1 MIFLIAYPISV
12 YPQERKQMEY
22 APGELLVKF
31 RSGVTSQLARATHRF
46 YGSRAIK
53 RFRHINVDHIKIPKD
68 WSVEEAI
75 SLYRLD
81 PDVEYAEPNYIR
93 RISLTPNDTDFDELW
108 GLHNTGQAVN
118 GTSGTNDADI
128 DAPEAWDTETDCSS
142 IVIAVIDTGTDWNH
156 EDLSNNIWTNPVES
170 IGDANGD
177 GFPGVINVDDDVDG
191 LIDEDSQGRQPGD
204 VGYTN
209 NLKDDDDENG
219 YVDDI
224 RGWDF
229 VPINGDNDP
238 SDDNAQGEVY
248 HGTHV
253 SGTIAARGNN
263 NKGITGVCWSA
274 SIMPL
279 KVLDASGSGLVS
291 DIIEAISYA
300 VDNGAR
306 VINVSLSGTFFST
319 PEYDAI
325 KRARD
330 NGVLVVAAAGNSGNG
345 FQLFGW
351 NNDISGNANYPAS
364 YDLANII
371 SVAATDQ
378 LDRLATFSNYGPI
391 SVDVAAPGENIYSTK
406 AGNAYQYHS
415 GTSMATPHVSGLA
428 ALIWSTWN
436 NLTYT
441 QVKDRIINGVDIKSD
456 LVGKILA
463 WGRINVRNSILDT
476 PSPSP
481 PTNLAV
487 TPISASQINL
497 SWTDNS
503 SGETGFRIERK
514 MGSGGTYSQI
524 AIVKADVT
532 SYSNTTGLGEATTYY
547 YRVWAYNPGGN
558 SGYSNEA
565 NTATYPAAPS
575 DLSATAVAYNQIN
588 LSWTDNSSVEEGFR
602 IERKTES
609 AGTYGQIA
617 TVEAD
622 VTSYSNTG
630 LSAGTLYYFRVMAYN
645 STGNSSY
652 SNEVSTFT
660 VTVSSNGGSDRR
672 CFIAT
677 AVYGAEDH
685 PHVSILRGFRDT
697 YLLGNPAGTAFVD
710 LYYRYS
716 PPLADLIEHSQSLR
730 SLVRFG
736 LMPIIFLSTFIL
748 YGGPVEKTVLCLFV
762 LVLASSLC
770 YRRSLKK
777 LRWQLIFQGLLPKNY
792 NQ

>member
-12 YPQERKQMEY
+12 FSQERKQMEY

-31 RSGVTSQLARATHRF
+31 RSGVTSRLARATHRF

-93 RISLTPNDTDFDELW
+93 RISLTPNDTDFAELW
-108 GLHNTGQAVN
+108 GLHNTGQVVN

-128 DAPEAWDTETDCSS
+128 DAPEAWDTETGISS

-156 EDLSNNIWTNPVES
+156 EDLSNNIWSNSDETL
-170 IGDANGD
+170 NGS
-177 GFPGVINVDDDVDG
+177 DDD
-191 LIDEDSQGRQPGD
+191 
-204 VGYTN
+204 N
-209 NLKDDDDENG
+209 NG

-229 VPINGDNDP
+229 VPTNGDNDP
-238 SDDNAQGEVY
+238 SDDNDPYY

-253 SGTIAARGNN
+253 SGTIAAEGNN
-263 NKGITGVCWSA
+263 NTGITGVCWSA

-279 KVLDASGSGLVS
+279 KVLDESGLGYVS
-291 DIIEAISYA
+291 DIVKAISYA
-300 VDNGAR
+300 IDNGAK
-306 VINVSLSGTFFST
+306 VINVSLSGTFYST
-319 PEYDAI
+319 SEYDAI
-325 KRARD
+325 KSARD
-330 NGVLVVAAAGNSGNG
+330 NGLLVVAAAGNSGDG
-345 FQLFGW
+345 FELFGW
-351 NNDISGNANYPAS
+351 NNDIPGNANYPAS
-364 YDLANII
+364 YDLNNII

-378 LDRLATFSNYGPI
+378 LDRLASFSNYGPI
-391 SVDVAAPGENIYSTK
+391 SVDVAAPGVNVYSTI
-406 AGNAYQYHS
+406 AGNAYQYLG

-428 ALIWSTWN
+428 ALIWSTDN
-436 NLTYT
+436 DLTYT
-441 QVKDRIINGVDIKSD
+441 QVKDRILNGVETKSD
-456 LVGKILA
+456 LEGKILTE
-463 WGRINVRNSILDT
+463 GRINAGNSILDT
-476 PSPSP
+476 LP
-481 PTNLAV
+481 PPANLAV
-487 TPISASQINL
+487 TPISGSRINL

-503 SGETGFRIERK
+503 FGETGFTIERK
-514 MGSGGTYSQI
+514 TGSGGTYSQI
-524 AIVKADVT
+524 ATVSANVT
-532 SYSNTTGLGEATTYY
+532 SYSNTGLGEATTYY
-547 YRVWAYNPGGN
+547 FRITAYNSSGN
-558 SGYSNEA
+558 SSYSNEA
-565 NTATYPAAPS
+565 NATTYPAAPS
-575 DLSATAVAYNQIN
+575 DLSATAVSGSQID
-588 LSWTDNSSVEEGFR
+588 LSWTDNSSGETGFQ
-602 IERKTES
+602 IERKTVVPS
-609 AGTYGQIA
+609 TTYSQIA

-622 VTSYSNTG
+622 VTSYGNTG
-630 LSAGTLYYFRVMAYN
+630 LIAGTLYYFRVMAYN

-652 SNEVSTFT
+652 SNEVTAAAST
-660 VTVSSNGGSDRR
+660 SSSGDSDSR

-685 PHVSILRGFRDT
+685 PHVRILRGFRDT

-716 PPLADLIEHSQSLR
+716 PSLADVIEHNQSLR

-736 LMPIIFLSTFIL
+736 LMPIIFLSTFFL

-770 YRRSLKK
+770 YRRSLKS
-777 LRWQLIFQGLLPKNY
+777 
-792 NQ
+792 

>member
-12 YPQERKQMEY
+12 FSQERKQMEY

-31 RSGVTSQLARATHRF
+31 RSGVTSRLARATHRF

-93 RISLTPNDTDFDELW
+93 RISLTPNDTDFAELW
-108 GLHNTGQAVN
+108 GLHNTGQVVN

-128 DAPEAWDTETDCSS
+128 DAPEAWDTETGISS

-156 EDLSNNIWTNPVES
+156 EDLSNNIWSNSDETL
-170 IGDANGD
+170 NGS
-177 GFPGVINVDDDVDG
+177 DDD
-191 LIDEDSQGRQPGD
+191 
-204 VGYTN
+204 N
-209 NLKDDDDENG
+209 NG

-229 VPINGDNDP
+229 VPTNGDNDP
-238 SDDNAQGEVY
+238 SDDNDPYY

-253 SGTIAARGNN
+253 SGTIAAEGNN
-263 NKGITGVCWSA
+263 NTGITGVCWSA

-279 KVLDASGSGLVS
+279 KVLDESGLGYVS
-291 DIIEAISYA
+291 DIVKAISYA
-300 VDNGAR
+300 IDNGAK
-306 VINVSLSGTFFST
+306 VINVSLSGTFYST
-319 PEYDAI
+319 SEYDAI
-325 KRARD
+325 KSARD
-330 NGVLVVAAAGNSGNG
+330 NGLLVVAAAGNSGDG
-345 FQLFGW
+345 FELFGW
-351 NNDISGNANYPAS
+351 NNDIPGNANYPAS
-364 YDLANII
+364 YDLNNII

-378 LDRLATFSNYGPI
+378 LDRLASFSNYGPI
-391 SVDVAAPGENIYSTK
+391 SVDVAAPGVNVYSTI
-406 AGNAYQYHS
+406 AGNAYQYLG

-428 ALIWSTWN
+428 ALIWSTDN
-436 NLTYT
+436 DLTYT
-441 QVKDRIINGVDIKSD
+441 QVKDRILNGVETKSD
-456 LVGKILA
+456 LEGKILTE
-463 WGRINVRNSILDT
+463 GRINAGNSILDT
-476 PSPSP
+476 LP
-481 PTNLAV
+481 PPANLAV
-487 TPISASQINL
+487 TPISGSRINL

-503 SGETGFRIERK
+503 FGETGFTIERK
-514 MGSGGTYSQI
+514 TGSGGTYSQI
-524 AIVKADVT
+524 ATVSANVT
-532 SYSNTTGLGEATTYY
+532 SYSNTGLGEATTYY
-547 YRVWAYNPGGN
+547 FRITAYNSSGN
-558 SGYSNEA
+558 SSYSNEA
-565 NTATYPAAPS
+565 NATTYPAAPS
-575 DLSATAVAYNQIN
+575 DLSATAVSGSQID
-588 LSWTDNSSVEEGFR
+588 LSWTDNSSGETGFQ
-602 IERKTES
+602 IERKTVVPS
-609 AGTYGQIA
+609 TTYSQIA

-622 VTSYSNTG
+622 VTSYGNTG
-630 LSAGTLYYFRVMAYN
+630 LIAGTLYYFRVMAYN

-652 SNEVSTFT
+652 SNEASAAAAST
-660 VTVSSNGGSDRR
+660 SSSGDSDSR

-685 PHVSILRGFRDT
+685 PHVRILRGFRDT

-716 PPLADLIEHSQSLR
+716 PSLADVIEHNQSLR

-736 LMPIIFLSTFIL
+736 LIPIIFLSTFIL

-777 LRWQLIFQGLLPKNY
+777 LMWQ
-792 NQ
+792 